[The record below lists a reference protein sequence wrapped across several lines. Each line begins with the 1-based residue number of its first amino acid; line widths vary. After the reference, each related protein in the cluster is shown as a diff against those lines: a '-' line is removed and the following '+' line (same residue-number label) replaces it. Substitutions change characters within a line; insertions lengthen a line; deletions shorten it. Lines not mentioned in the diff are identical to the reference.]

1 MKFILAIKKPRNSEN
16 QLTGWTRVKKIAL
29 INSEF
34 KDIPRL
40 RRKHINRTSVCS
52 STDA

>member
-16 QLTGWTRVKKIAL
+16 QLKGWTRVKKIDL
-29 INSEF
+29 INGEF

-40 RRKHINRTSVCS
+40 RRKHFNRTCVLSK
-52 STDA
+52 A